1 MGDYVL
7 RCIAGGETLPEQYT
21 LSCSEHAG
29 LIRTEYAARQLTVRP
44 EQPGIFRYS
53 DWLPVHGTLPTR
65 SRPVTF
71 QSREL
76 CRELGLPN
84 LWVTFTGY
92 YPERECFVPTG
103 SFKELEALPTTVRL
117 AENGGGTLVV
127 ASAGNTGRAFAQMA
141 AEFGTPVIIVVPESS
156 ANSLWTVTEPKLPEA
171 VKLITVRGDYTDAIA
186 VANRIT
192 ERPGYVPEGGAKN
205 VARRDGMGTVM
216 LDAAVTIGRM
226 PDHYFQAVGSGT
238 GGIAAWEAAMRLSAD
253 GRFGCDV
260 PRLHL
265 AQNLPFVPMVNAWK
279 ERRALLLERDMPDAA
294 GAIAQVSAPV
304 LTNRAPP
311 YSMPGGV
318 FDAMMYCGGD
328 MYAVSNADAAEAGRI
343 FSDAENGIDLD
354 PAAAVATAALIS
366 AVASGA
372 VDSQDTITLNITGGG
387 YARVREELGIF
398 PVPVTMTVDADEVPE
413 I

>member
-44 EQPGIFRYS
+44 ELPGIFRYI

-127 ASAGNTGRAFAQMA
+127 ASAGNTGRAFVQMA

-226 PDHYFQAVGSGT
+226 PDHYFQRNGVLSCWNGT
-238 GGIAAWEAAMRLSAD
+238 CRMRQERLPRCPH
-253 GRFGCDV
+253 RF
-260 PRLHL
+260 
-265 AQNLPFVPMVNAWK
+265 
-279 ERRALLLERDMPDAA
+279 
-294 GAIAQVSAPV
+294 
-304 LTNRAPP
+304 
-311 YSMPGGV
+311 
-318 FDAMMYCGGD
+318 
-328 MYAVSNADAAEAGRI
+328 
-343 FSDAENGIDLD
+343 
-354 PAAAVATAALIS
+354 
-366 AVASGA
+366 
-372 VDSQDTITLNITGGG
+372 
-387 YARVREELGIF
+387 
-398 PVPVTMTVDADEVPE
+398 
-413 I
+413 